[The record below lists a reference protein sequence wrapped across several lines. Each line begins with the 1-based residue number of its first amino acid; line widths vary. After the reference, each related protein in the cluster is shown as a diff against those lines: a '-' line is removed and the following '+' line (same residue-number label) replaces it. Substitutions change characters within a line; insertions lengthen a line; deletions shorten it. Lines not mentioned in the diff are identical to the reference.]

1 MDYKIKL
8 DNMLNQEN
16 GILLESDQYA
26 IRAIVDERRPTF
38 VAVLHP

>member
-16 GILLESDQYA
+16 GILLESEA
-26 IRAIVDERRPTF
+26 INAGISKYRFWNMLE
-38 VAVLHP
+38 